1 MEAVALPVAAEPQP
15 YQNVAAEPFD
25 QGDAFGGLAD
35 ARQWGADRTRGQA
48 LEYLPDQVQALLD
61 LADANPHARIHISL
75 LAHRHCEFQ
84 SVIRRI
90 AGAAARVEGPAGS
103 PADIASCAKAPRELR
118 PQHPGADGAV
128 LQRRGVVVE
137 RDQWRE
143 APLRFIEKR
152 ANGGHAG
159 RREIDRPPA
168 PHDAVPPQARAQ
180 NRIGGPQTAP
190 AQHGAG
196 G

>member
-90 AGAAARVEGPAGS
+90 AGAAARVEGPPAS
-103 PADIASCAKAPRELR
+103 PADIPSSPKPPPAPR
-118 PQHPGADGAV
+118 PHPPPPTPPA
-128 LQRRGVVVE
+128 LHRRGVVVE

-143 APLRFIEKR
+143 TP
-152 ANGGHAG
+152 
-159 RREIDRPPA
+159 RR
-168 PHDAVPPQARAQ
+168 V
-180 NRIGGPQTAP
+180 
-190 AQHGAG
+190 
-196 G
+196 